1 MNDERPNYATLRT
14 DEASGLQYITEI
26 GTLKRLYKHPP
37 CRFCESVH
45 YSYSSAPKDNCGCL
59 AAERVSRNDN
69 DEPEL
74 FPEPAA

>member
-37 CRFCESVH
+37 CRICEIAR
-45 YSYSSAPKDNCGCL
+45 YSYSS
-59 AAERVSRNDN
+59 VV
-69 DEPEL
+69 DETCPSCSPSNVEANENEEL